1 MKENILI
8 LIIILFIIFI
18 IFIILKLLYDRWYPH
33 IDIIKR
39 FNKHTIILWYNKKIS
54 KDEVMRS
61 YIKLFE
67 YERTT

>member
-18 IFIILKLLYDRWYPH
+18 ILKLVYDRWYPH

-54 KDEVMRS
+54 KDEVIRT
-61 YIKLFE
+61 YIKLYE
-67 YERTT
+67 YET

>member
-8 LIIILFIIFI
+8 LIIILFVT
-18 IFIILKLLYDRWYPH
+18 FIILKLLYDRWYPH

-54 KDEVMRS
+54 KNEVVRT
-61 YIKLFE
+61 YVKL
-67 YERTT
+67 TI

>member
-18 IFIILKLLYDRWYPH
+18 ILKLAYDRYYPH

-54 KDEVMRS
+54 KDEVTRT
-61 YIKLFE
+61 YIKLYE
-67 YERTT
+67 YET

>member
-1 MKENILI
+1 MEKDILI

-18 IFIILKLLYDRWYPH
+18 ILKLVYDRWYPH

-54 KDEVMRS
+54 KNEVIRT
-61 YIKLFE
+61 YIKLYE
-67 YERTT
+67 YEI

>member
-1 MKENILI
+1 MEKDILI

-18 IFIILKLLYDRWYPH
+18 RLKLLYDRWYPH

-54 KDEVMRS
+54 KDEVMRT
-61 YIKLFE
+61 YIKLYE
-67 YERTT
+67 YET

>member
-1 MKENILI
+1 MNENILV

-18 IFIILKLLYDRWYPH
+18 VLKLLYDRYYPH

-54 KDEVMRS
+54 KNEVMRS

>member
-18 IFIILKLLYDRWYPH
+18 ILKSLYDRYYPH

-39 FNKHTIILWYNKKIS
+39 FNKDTIILWYNKKIS
-54 KDEVMRS
+54 KNEVMRT
-61 YIKLFE
+61 YIKLYE
-67 YERTT
+67 YEI

>member
-8 LIIILFIIFI
+8 LIIILFI

-39 FNKHTIILWYNKKIS
+39 FNKHTMILWYNKKIS
-54 KDEVMRS
+54 RDEVMRT
-61 YIKLFE
+61 YIKLYE
-67 YERTT
+67 YET

>member
-33 IDIIKR
+33 IDIIKS

-54 KDEVMRS
+54 KDEVIRT
-61 YIKLFE
+61 YTKL
-67 YERTT
+67 TI

>member
-1 MKENILI
+1 MIELILI
-8 LIIILFIIFI
+8 LIILL
-18 IFIILKLLYDRWYPH
+18 IILKSLYDRYYPH
-33 IDIIKR
+33 IDIIKSY
-39 FNKHTIILWYNKKIS
+39 NKHTIILWYNKKIS

>member
-18 IFIILKLLYDRWYPH
+18 ILKLLYDRYYPH

-39 FNKHTIILWYNKKIS
+39 FNKHTIILWYNKKVS
-54 KDEVMRS
+54 KDEVMRT

-67 YERTT
+67 YET

>member
-8 LIIILFIIFI
+8 LIIILFI

-54 KDEVMRS
+54 KDEVIRT
-61 YIKLFE
+61 YIKLYE
-67 YERTT
+67 YET

>member
-8 LIIILFIIFI
+8 LIIILFV

-54 KDEVMRS
+54 KNEVMRT
-61 YIKLFE
+61 YIKLYE
-67 YERTT
+67 YET

>member
-1 MKENILI
+1 MNENILV
-8 LIIILFIIFI
+8 LIIILFV

-54 KDEVMRS
+54 KNEVTRT
-61 YIKLFE
+61 YIKLYE
-67 YERTT
+67 YET